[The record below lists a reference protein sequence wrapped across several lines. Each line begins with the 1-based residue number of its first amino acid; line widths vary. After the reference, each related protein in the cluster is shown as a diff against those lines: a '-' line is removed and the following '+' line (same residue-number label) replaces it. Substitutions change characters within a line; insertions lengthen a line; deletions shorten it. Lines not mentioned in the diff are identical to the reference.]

1 MGKTARHALI
11 ISVCLAVC
19 LVATVSLAR
28 AAGPTRWIGTWSASP
43 QPVWQPDFFAPIKY
57 PRTLWNQTIRQIA
70 RVTIGGQRVRVV
82 LSNEYGG
89 QSVTIG
95 SAHVALSARGS
106 AIVSGSDRVL
116 TFGGSRTAVIPPGAP
131 LMSDPVDLPL
141 NPLASVAVTIFL
153 PDSTP
158 FTTWHNDARQTAY
171 LVTGDKAGA
180 VDFKPDDR
188 PVARAFLSDILVEAP
203 AAARAV
209 VAFGDSIT
217 DGDCSTVDAN
227 RRWPDVLAERLVK
240 RGGPPVAVLNQGI
253 SGAKVLEDRMGVN
266 ALARF
271 DRDVLSKPYV
281 DTVVVM
287 IGINDIGWA
296 GAKLLSPHDP
306 PASSRRIIA
315 GYRQLI
321 DRAHMR
327 GIKVIGVTLTP
338 FEDSFKGAFDALA
351 DFYSPAKER
360 TRQAV
365 NRWIRQGR
373 AFDAV
378 IDFDALMRDP
388 RRPSR
393 MRTAYSCADH
403 LHPSDAGY
411 KAMADSI
418 DLRLLGAR

>member
-1 MGKTARHALI
+1 MT
-11 ISVCLAVC
+11 ISR
-19 LVATVSLAR
+19 AR
-28 AAGPTRWIGTWSASP
+28 AAGPSRWIGTWSASP
-43 QPVWQPDFFAPIKY
+43 QPVWKPDFFAPIKY
-57 PRTLWNQTIRQIA
+57 PRTLWNQTIRQVA
-70 RVTIGGQRVRVV
+70 RITIGGQRVRVV
-82 LSNEYGG
+82 LSNEYGDRP
-89 QSVTIG
+89 VTIG
-95 SAHVALSARGS
+95 SAHLALSARGS

-131 LMSDPVDLPL
+131 LMSDPVDLAL
-141 NPLASVAVTIFL
+141 TPLASVAVTIFL
-153 PDSTP
+153 PDATP

-203 AAARAV
+203 PSARAI

-296 GAKLLSPHDP
+296 GAKLLSPDDP
-306 PASSRRIIA
+306 PASARRIIA

-321 DRAHMR
+321 DRAHMH
-327 GIKVIGVTLTP
+327 GIRVIGATLTP

-351 DFYSPAKER
+351 DFYSPEKER

-365 NRWIRQGR
+365 NRWIRGGR
-373 AFDAV
+373 GFDAV
-378 IDFDALMRDP
+378 VDFDALMRDP

-393 MRTAYSCADH
+393 MRTAFSCADH

-418 DLRLLGAR
+418 DLRMLGGR